1 MATKPLSLSLLE
13 RLFANEEPVAR
24 FETRPQRQEER
35 VYRAPW
41 PRSHEISWPD
51 ERRQRF
57 R

>member
-13 RLFANEEPVAR
+13 RLFVQEEPQVR

-35 VYRAPW
+35 VYRAPS
-41 PRSHEISWPD
+41 PQSHPTSWPD
-51 ERRQRF
+51 ERRRRF

>member
-41 PRSHEISWPD
+41 AVEGEHRSPD
-51 ERRQRF
+51 ERRKGF